1 MQCNFKMDMQPTV
14 TELYKN
20 AERLGP
26 KDLSRLLKKLTI
38 LLFKRSGANV
48 LPDKEAVLLQE
59 LNKGFPTD
67 KWTRL
72 KELDQKMEFNEINEE
87 EQTELLQLSK
97 EYENVSL
104 QRLKILTKLAE
115 LRNVSHDTLTTQLG
129 IKPFPHA

>member
-1 MQCNFKMDMQPTV
+1 MEMQPTV

-20 AERLGP
+20 AERLEP
-26 KDLSRLLKKLTI
+26 KDLSHLLKKLTI

-59 LNKGFPTD
+59 LNKGFPAD
-67 KWTRL
+67 KWARL

-87 EQTELLQLSK
+87 EQAELLQLSK
-97 EYENVSL
+97 EYEHASL

-115 LRNVSHDTLTTQLG
+115 LRNVSLDTLTTQLG
-129 IKPFPHA
+129 IKSFPHA